1 MNHPIT
7 LRTALLPIPGVHLMT
22 HKESIMFKKIV
33 STLYIALVGLSFTT
47 TTLTADAAKGQKII
61 LKKLK
66 KPCGL
71 NGAQL
76 AVKHTQAEWKA
87 IQEKKG
93 LQDEL
98 NTICPKLK
106 KPLKEKY
113 IIHVYDFLYNY
124 ASDSGNVPSC

>member
-1 MNHPIT
+1 
-7 LRTALLPIPGVHLMT
+7 
-22 HKESIMFKKIV
+22 MFKKIAT
-33 STLYIALVGLSFTT
+33 TLLIALIGMSFAT
-47 TTLTADAAKGQKII
+47 TTLSADAAKGQKVI

-66 KPCGL
+66 KPCGM
-71 NGAQL
+71 NGGQL

-87 IQEKKG
+87 IQEKG
-93 LQDEL
+93 ELQKEL
-98 NTICPKLK
+98 NTLCPKLK